1 MKRTDEATSGN
12 LYEECDINVA
22 ISFSCM
28 EIHLYVVCGHMYTVI
43 SLILMNEWTFF

>member
-1 MKRTDEATSGN
+1 MRLPQGISTKK
-12 LYEECDINVA
+12 YDINVA

-28 EIHLYVVCGHMYTVI
+28 EIYLYVVCGHMYTVI